1 MTSYKILI
9 IIIVSVFL
17 VFGCKQ
23 EEERKSPEKP
33 PVFQQ
38 KSKTDLEK
46 SQEKLLKLH
55 NIERSLK
62 GVDVL
67 VLDKDLCEYAQ
78 KHVEKMVEKD
88 SLYHS
93 KMKDL
98 MKVKEDSKIVGENI
112 AWGQKNEDSVVVD
125 WMNSFLHKWNVLGKK
140 YKKVGFGLAKDKN
153 GDNYWCSVFSN

>member
-9 IIIVSVFL
+9 IIIISVFL

-23 EEERKSPEKP
+23 EEEKKGLEKP

-38 KSKTDLEK
+38 KQKTDLEK
-46 SQEKLLKLH
+46 SQEKLLELH

-62 GVDVL
+62 GASVL

-78 KHVEKMVEKD
+78 KHTEKMVEKN

-98 MKVKEDSKIVGENI
+98 IKVKEDSKTVGENI

-125 WMNSFLHKWNVLGKK
+125 WMNSFFHKWNILGEK

-153 GDNYWCSVFSN
+153 GDNYWCAVFSN